1 MDQKYSL
8 LILEVQSIQQILGF
22 GEVVGTIG
30 RSGSEP
36 ILLLL
41 QRELPTDFQ
50 LRGTWRYQDLERQQY
65 MSCQAYRKKD

>member
-22 GEVVGTIG
+22 GEVVGMIG

-50 LRGTWRYQDLERQQY
+50 L
-65 MSCQAYRKKD
+65 